1 MRVREPDEKA
11 QPVGLSF
18 TRRNSKTYR
27 IILMEQEPCSGIF
40 SSLLLLLVILVEVNH
55 HYCGGALCFLFGAGF
70 VCSYEGR
77 DNCFRNKCSGT
88 LGIQLTLT
96 RFTFTRV
103 RVPVFSKI

>member
-11 QPVGLSF
+11 QPVGISF
-18 TRRNSKTYR
+18 TRNSKTYR
-27 IILMEQEPCSGIF
+27 IILMEQELCSGIF
-40 SSLLLLLVILVEVNH
+40 SSLLLLVVLVEVNRP
-55 HYCGGALCFLFGAGF
+55 YCGGAICFLFGAGF